1 MSESTLPTLKEG
13 IEELVRETIEA
24 ERLLPEG
31 MSVAKNVFE
40 YHDVLGYQVVIT
52 IGKDIIEEER
62 DEEEHADDY

>member
-1 MSESTLPTLKEG
+1 MSESTLPTFKEG
-13 IEELVRETIEA
+13 VEELVRETIEA
-24 ERLLPEG
+24 EKLLPEG